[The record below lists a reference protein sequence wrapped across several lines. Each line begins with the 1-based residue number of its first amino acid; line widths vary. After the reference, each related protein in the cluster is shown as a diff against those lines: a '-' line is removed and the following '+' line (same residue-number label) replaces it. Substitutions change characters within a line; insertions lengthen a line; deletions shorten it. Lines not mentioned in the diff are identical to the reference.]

1 MATVYKAEREGEQFA
16 LKRPLPTLAEEPQFL
31 ERFRREADIGRTLY
45 HPNIVRIFE
54 QGEVE
59 STPYFT
65 MELIDGE
72 TLEAHLRRSGALEP
86 RSAVRCIL
94 GVAEALDYA
103 HHKGVIHRDLKPSN
117 IMLPQ
122 AGGVKVMDYGIARAQ
137 RFEGLTV
144 TGSFLG
150 SPDYVA
156 PEVVDGKAVDARSDL
171 YSLGVVFFEVLTG
184 RRPFAGTTP
193 FSLLQK
199 RLTEEPPSLTEV
211 NPALPTELAELVRQL
226 LSIRAEGRPPN
237 AEALLVELSA
247 YLGERT

>member
-1 MATVYKAEREGEQFA
+1 M
-16 LKRPLPTLAEEPQFL
+16 RPWSPASAAPAPWS
-31 ERFRREADIGRTLY
+31 RA
-45 HPNIVRIFE
+45 
-54 QGEVE
+54 
-59 STPYFT
+59 
-65 MELIDGE
+65 
-72 TLEAHLRRSGALEP
+72 RRSGASSGS
-86 RSAVRCIL
+86 R
-94 GVAEALDYA
+94 EALDYA

-193 FSLLQK
+193 FSVLKK
-199 RLTEEPPSLTEV
+199 RLTEEPPSPTEV
-211 NPALPTELAELVRQL
+211 NPALPSELAELVRQL